1 MHASMGP
8 RSRERG
14 NHANETNTI
23 VQVANRSF
31 TNATITSDGVFV
43 RVVSGSGIEK
53 FPISRM
59 TTNEQARWNY
69 NPVAAASQVKQAAV
83 ADAALRA
90 SLAKQ
95 KAASDADNA
104 RRGAE
109 LAADDAQRKVEQA
122 TQAAGANIAVTYDP
136 KHAQLVAVA
145 PELLET
151 VKSLL
156 EVIEARVRNAEIN
169 DWQDKLRN
177 ARQLISDLEAQ

>member
-1 MHASMGP
+1 MNM
-8 RSRERG
+8 SRIIG
-14 NHANETNTI
+14 LLFAVGVIAVHANETNTI

-43 RVVSGSGIEK
+43 KVVSDTGIEK

-69 NPVAAASQVKQAAV
+69 NPVAAAIQVKQAAV

-109 LAADDAQRKVEQA
+109 LAADDAKRKAAAEP
-122 TQAAGANIAVTYDP
+122 AAGWFYGTNRPPILFTTGGYRGVSDTKPPVHIVIDP
-136 KHAQLVAVA
+136 NQ
-145 PELLET
+145 
-151 VKSLL
+151 
-156 EVIEARVRNAEIN
+156 
-169 DWQDKLRN
+169 
-177 ARQLISDLEAQ
+177 